1 MTVIVNQSTT
11 PQEFSAI
18 IQKMSRPR
26 KTFNARQ
33 FCGKV
38 KFHKDPMTLQKM
50 WREAW
55 STCKSL

>member
-1 MTVIVNQSTT
+1 MTVIINQSTT

-26 KTFNARQ
+26 KTFNARR

-38 KFHKDPMTLQKM
+38 RFHKDPITLQKM
-50 WREAW
+50 WRDEW
-55 STCKSL
+55 